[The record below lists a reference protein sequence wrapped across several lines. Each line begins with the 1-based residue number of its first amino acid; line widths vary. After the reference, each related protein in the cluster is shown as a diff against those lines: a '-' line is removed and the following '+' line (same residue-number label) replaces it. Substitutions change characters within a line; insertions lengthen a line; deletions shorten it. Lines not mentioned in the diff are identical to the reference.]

1 MNKNKTRRF
10 LSLAVLFALIP
21 ALVYVGTKLDGRVYY
36 LISLVVIALTSV
48 PFFLLFESRKPQAR
62 EIVTLSVLCA
72 LATASRAAFTFF
84 PHFKP
89 MMGIVMV
96 SAMAYGPEAGFL
108 VGAVSGFASNF
119 FFGQGPWTPWQMF
132 AYGIGGFLMGLLFH
146 RKGAKRGRFT
156 TALVG
161 FFLIF
166 FLVGPMLDTCTLFT
180 MVSTITPAA
189 ARTVYL
195 YGLPVNFTHGLSTF
209 ATLYLV
215 GTPLLQKLE
224 RINTKYGLMDATR

>member
-10 LSLAVLFALIP
+10 ISLLVLFLLLPALIF
-21 ALVYVGTKLDGRVYY
+21 VGTKLDGRVYY
-36 LISLVVIALTSV
+36 LISLVAIALISA
-48 PFFLLFESRKPQAR
+48 PFFMLFESRKPQAR

-96 SAMAYGPEAGFL
+96 SAIAYGPEAGFL
-108 VGAVSGFASNF
+108 VGAISGFASNF

-132 AYGIGGFLMGLLFH
+132 AYGLGGFLIGLVFH
-146 RKGAKRGRFT
+146 RKGAKKGRWAT
-156 TALVG
+156 SLWG
-161 FFLIF
+161 FFTVF
-166 FLVGPMLDTCTLFT
+166 FLVGPLLDTCTLFT

-189 ARTVYL
+189 AKTVYL

-209 ATLYLV
+209 ATLFLV
-215 GTPLLQKLE
+215 GKPLLEKLE
-224 RINTKYGLMDATR
+224 RINIKYGLMDVTG